1 MSSVTNDGLIAF
13 HRIFNCGEESTY
25 VADSFERMCRG
36 DANHYHEIAIDALS
50 SRVGHRRIHL
60 TPSAT
65 AALDSCAMLLQLQ
78 PGDEVIVPS
87 FTFVTSAS
95 TFASRGAQI
104 VFVDV
109 SDDLCIDVQAVE
121 AAITPRT
128 RAIVVVHYAGNA
140 CDMAALLALCRA
152 RGVLLIEDA
161 AHAMGATWC
170 GRALGSIGDLGV
182 YSFHSTKNLTCGEGG
197 ALLVN
202 NASFDAAADCVV
214 ECGTNRA
221 SFMRGNI
228 SHYEW
233 IADGSAY
240 TMSALCAAVLAAQVR
255 HCDTIIGARVKRFN
269 QLRAG
274 LLAIEQ
280 QGHFRM
286 PAIRADCQPS
296 AHIFCL
302 VLPSEQQ
309 RIALQAHLKAAN
321 IDCRTHYV
329 ALHSSVRG
337 RQVGRAVG
345 ACPRAT
351 HASTCLLR
359 LPLHPYLIDSDIERI
374 CNNIAQFF
382 HC

>member
-1 MSSVTNDGLIAF
+1 MTMSNSAIAF
-13 HRIFNCGEESTY
+13 HTIFKCGEESSY
-25 VADSFERMCRG
+25 VADSVERMFRG
-36 DANHYHEIAIDALS
+36 DGNHYHGLAIDALA

-65 AALDSCAMLLQLQ
+65 AALDSCAILLKFQ

-95 TFASRGAQI
+95 TFASRGARV
-104 VFVDV
+104 VFADV
-109 SDDLCIDVQAVE
+109 GDDLCIDLQDLE

-152 RGVLLIEDA
+152 RGVMLIEDA
-161 AHAMGATWC
+161 AHAVGATWC

-202 NASFDAAADCVV
+202 NAALDAAAECIV

-221 SFMRGNI
+221 SFMRGDV

-233 IADGSAY
+233 IADGSAF
-240 TMSALCAAVLAAQVR
+240 TMSPLCAAMLAAQLR
-255 HCDTIIGARVKRFN
+255 HCDTIIGERVKRFN
-269 QLRAG
+269 QLRNG
-274 LLAIEQ
+274 LLALEQ

-286 PAIRADCQPS
+286 PAVRADCEPS
-296 AHIFCL
+296 GHIFCVL
-302 VLPSEQQ
+302 LPSEQQ
-309 RIALQAHLKAAN
+309 RVALQSYLKAAM

-329 ALHSSVRG
+329 ALHLSVRG
-337 RQVGRAVG
+337 RQVGRSVG
-345 ACPRAT
+345 ACPRAS
-351 HASTCLLR
+351 HASSCLLR
-359 LPLHPYLIDSDIERI
+359 LPLHPYLTDSDVERI
-374 CNNIAQFF
+374 CNKIAAFY
-382 HC
+382 C